1 MNKMDSLHFTPQFN
15 AASFSF
21 DDILE
26 SAKKHIGTLSD
37 SKQTSLKESLE
48 NGLANLS
55 TKEELD
61 MYISSYGDI
70 HRQKL
75 QMAFEKIPYNVWH
88 EGEISVIDYGC
99 GQCIAEMVLSDFMKS
114 HFIDRDIIT
123 DFIVIEP
130 SKPSL
135 NQGIEYLKR
144 FFDDTD
150 ITAYN
155 MTAGSLTYDNI
166 HPKANTVIHIFSN
179 VLDIVEFERDVIADI
194 LNQDMCH
201 NHILVCVS
209 PFYQENGRGALM
221 DDFAKMLRGMR
232 NEYTLEK
239 HTDDWNK
246 PFSCQI
252 CIFVSA
258 YY

>member
-1 MNKMDSLHFTPQFN
+1 MTNLHFTPQFN
-15 AASFSF
+15 AARISF
-21 DDILE
+21 DNILE
-26 SAKKHIGTLSD
+26 SAKKHINSLSE
-37 SKQTSLKESLE
+37 SKQASLKESLE
-48 NGLANLS
+48 NGLADLS

-61 MYISSYGDI
+61 MYISAYGDI

-75 QMAFEKIPYNVWH
+75 KMAFEKIPYKVWH

-99 GQCIAEMVLSDFMKS
+99 GQCIAEMVLSDFLKS

-123 DFIVIEP
+123 DFTVIEP

-135 NQGIEYLKR
+135 TLGIDYLR
-144 FFDDTD
+144 QFFDDTD

-155 MTAGSLTYDNI
+155 IKAGSMANDNI
-166 HPKANTVIHIFSN
+166 HPHANTVIHIFSN

-194 LNQDMCH
+194 LNHDMSH
-201 NHILVCVS
+201 NNVLVCVS

-221 DDFAKMLRGMR
+221 DDFGKMLKSMR
-232 NEYTLEK
+232 CEYLLEK
-239 HTDDWNK
+239 HTDDWGK

-252 CIFVSA
+252 RIFVSS